1 MKTAQSTVF
10 WIITLLIVFSVG
22 CQADPSFSSG
32 WVSKDLATLTFS
44 ANEVVITENTIS
56 RTFPYAIKDGQL
68 QIMYA
73 QDTAIFQ
80 FKQTNDSLFLELLAV
95 NPSKHRNLF
104 EYLGG
109 QQFVRLS
116 SWNGQ
121 TNWDSVLVERHYWIN
136 QKKTSQAEKIV
147 LYPNGHAQIQ
157 SVLKEHLKPGTTI
170 HTCKVRDEIKEQL
183 SAELSRI
190 TPTTFHLWQGPA
202 EDALL
207 MNTVTLYSSSG
218 VDTFSGFDV
227 PMAYP
232 LLHDLLSRMPEI
244 LHCEK

>member
-44 ANEVVITENTIS
+44 ANKVVITENTIS
-56 RTFPYAIKDGQL
+56 TAFPYAIKDGQL

-104 EYLGG
+104 KYLGG
-109 QQFVRLS
+109 Q
-116 SWNGQ
+116 
-121 TNWDSVLVERHYWIN
+121 
-136 QKKTSQAEKIV
+136 
-147 LYPNGHAQIQ
+147 
-157 SVLKEHLKPGTTI
+157 
-170 HTCKVRDEIKEQL
+170 
-183 SAELSRI
+183 
-190 TPTTFHLWQGPA
+190 
-202 EDALL
+202 
-207 MNTVTLYSSSG
+207 
-218 VDTFSGFDV
+218 
-227 PMAYP
+227 
-232 LLHDLLSRMPEI
+232 
-244 LHCEK
+244 